1 MWGGGSLGEA
11 GGTGAVGLR
20 EVRDRGSEGVGVG
33 RALAARTQTIV
44 EILFSEKGGDF
55 QGLRRISPSL
65 AYKHIV
71 LFGVFCIQIVRLL
84 DIQLCMF
91 RTNK

>member
-44 EILFSEKGGDF
+44 EILLTEKGGRLSGIEEDF
-55 QGLRRISPSL
+55 SKFS
-65 AYKHIV
+65 V
-71 LFGVFCIQIVRLL
+71 
-84 DIQLCMF
+84 
-91 RTNK
+91 